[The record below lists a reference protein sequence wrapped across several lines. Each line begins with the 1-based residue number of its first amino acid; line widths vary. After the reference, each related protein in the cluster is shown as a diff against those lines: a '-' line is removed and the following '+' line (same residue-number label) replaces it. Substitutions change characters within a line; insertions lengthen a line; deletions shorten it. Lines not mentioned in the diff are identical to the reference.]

1 MEKTATIYHRNGSEK
16 TVDVLEAARLVGTGA
31 AGPGKE
37 WSFHKPPPANWER
50 EVPKYR
56 ASRDL
61 LPAQKAR
68 FRSEPPFAE
77 TWQSDIWQYGERAV
91 ATGETIETTEWPHA
105 SFRPLNFSAEKV
117 LSFFN
122 SAMKSRLPRSPW
134 FNGQVRLDNGLSGPT
149 EIDIARQ
156 AGLTPAPR
164 PAA

>member
-1 MEKTATIYHRNGSEK
+1 MPIINDHLTIFRPDGTSQAFP
-16 TVDVLEAARLVGTGA
+16 TDEAIFRVRMS
-31 AGPGKE
+31 PGE
-37 WSFHKPPPANWER
+37 WSRSPPPPLNWQR
-50 EVPKYR
+50 EIPRYR
-56 ASRDL
+56 VTRDL

-91 ATGETIETTEWPHA
+91 ATGETIETTNWPHP
-105 SFRPLNFSAEKV
+105 SFRPLNFSAERV
-117 LSFFN
+117 LQFFN

-134 FNGQVRLDNGLSGPT
+134 FGDQVRLDNGLSGPT

-164 PAA
+164 SAA